1 MMSQQHT
8 TQTSGQGLLERV
20 FKLREHGTTAR
31 TEVIA
36 GFTTFLTMVYIVF
49 VNPQILGVAG
59 MDTSAVFVTTCLIA
73 ALGSILMGV
82 FANLPV
88 ALAPAMGLNA
98 FFAFVVVQAM
108 GLPWQVGMGAIFWG
122 AVGLLLLTIFRIRYW
137 MIANIPVS
145 LRVGI
150 TSGIG
155 LFIGMMG
162 LKNAGIVVAN
172 PDTLVTIGS
181 LTSHNVLLGALGFF
195 IIAVLSSRNF
205 HAAVLVSIVVTTLIG
220 WMLGDVKYGGL
231 FSLPPS
237 ITSVVGQVD
246 VAGALN
252 IGLAGVIFSFM
263 LVNLFDSS
271 GTLIGVTDKA
281 GLTDNQGKFP
291 RMKQALYVDSI
302 SSVAGSL
309 AGTSSVTAY
318 IESSS
323 GVAVGGRTGLTAV
336 VTGLLFLLVIFLSPL
351 AGMVPA
357 YAAAGALIYVGVLMT
372 SSLARVKWDDLTEA
386 VPAFVTAV
394 MMPFSFSITEGI
406 ALGFISY
413 CVMKLGTG
421 RWREISPC
429 VVVVALLFVL
439 KIVFVDGH

>member
-1 MMSQQHT
+1 MSQQHT
-8 TQTSGQGLLERV
+8 TQASGQGMLERV

-73 ALGSILMGV
+73 AFGSILMGL

-122 AVGLLLLTIFRIRYW
+122 AVGLLLLTIFRVRYW

-162 LKNAGIVVAN
+162 LKNAGVIVAN
-172 PDTLVTIGS
+172 PETLVSIGN
-181 LTSHNVLLGALGFF
+181 LTSHSVLLGVLGFF
-195 IIAVLSSRNF
+195 IIAILASRNI
-205 HAAVLVSIVVTTLIG
+205 HAAVLVSIIVTTLLG
-220 WMLGDVKYGGL
+220 WMMGDVHYNGIV
-231 FSLPPS
+231 SAPPS
-237 ITSVVGQVD
+237 VTSVVGHVD
-246 VAGALN
+246 LAGSFNL
-252 IGLAGVIFSFM
+252 GLAGVIFSFM

-281 GLTDNQGKFP
+281 GLADEKGKFP
-291 RMKQALYVDSI
+291 RMKQALFVDSI
-302 SSVAGSL
+302 SSVTGAFV
-309 AGTSSVTAY
+309 GTSSVTAY

-323 GVAVGGRTGLTAV
+323 GVSVGGRTGLTAV
-336 VTGLLFLLVIFLSPL
+336 VVGILFLLVIFLSPL
-351 AGMVPA
+351 AGMVPP

-372 SSLARVKWDDLTEA
+372 SSLARVNWQDLTES
-386 VPAFVTAV
+386 VPAFITAV
-394 MMPFSFSITEGI
+394 MIPFSFSITEGI

-413 CVMKLGTG
+413 CVMKIGTG
-421 RWREISPC
+421 RLRDLSPC
-429 VVVVALLFVL
+429 VVIVALLFVL
-439 KIVFVDGH
+439 KIVFIDAH

>member
-1 MMSQQHT
+1 MSKSNLDT
-8 TQTSGQGLLERV
+8 EQGLLERV
-20 FKLREHGTTAR
+20 FKLKQHGTTAR
-31 TEVIA
+31 TELIA
-36 GFTTFLTMVYIVF
+36 GITTFLTMVYIVF

-59 MDTSAVFVTTCLIA
+59 MDVQAVFVTTCLIA
-73 ALGSILMGV
+73 AFGSIFMGLL
-82 FANLPV
+82 ANLPV

-98 FFAFVVVQAM
+98 FFAFVVVGAM
-108 GLPWQVGMGAIFWG
+108 GISWQVGMGAIFWG
-122 AVGLLLLTIFRIRYW
+122 AIGFLLLTIFRIRYW
-137 MIANIPVS
+137 MIANIPLS

-155 LFIGMMG
+155 LFIAMMG

-172 PDTLVTIGS
+172 PDTLVAVGN
-181 LTSHNVLLGALGFF
+181 LTSHSVLLGALGFF
-195 IIAVLSSRNF
+195 IIAVLASRNI

-220 WMLGDVKYGGL
+220 WALGDVHYSGI
-231 FSLPPS
+231 FSMPPS
-237 ITSVVGQVD
+237 VASVVGQVD
-246 VAGALN
+246 IAGALN
-252 IGLAGVIFSFM
+252 IGMAGIIFSFM

-281 GLTDNQGKFP
+281 GLTDHKGKFP

-302 SSVAGSL
+302 SSVAG
-309 AGTSSVTAY
+309 AFIGTSSVTAY

-323 GVAVGGRTGLTAV
+323 GVSVGGRTGLTAV
-336 VTGLLFLLVIFLSPL
+336 VVGILFLLVMFVSPL

-372 SSLARVKWDDLTEA
+372 SSLSRVKWDDLTEA

-413 CVMKLGTG
+413 CLMKLGTG

-439 KIVFVDGH
+439 KIAFVDH

>member
-1 MMSQQHT
+1 MSQQHT
-8 TQTSGQGLLERV
+8 TQASGQGMLERV

-73 ALGSILMGV
+73 AFGSILMGL

-122 AVGLLLLTIFRIRYW
+122 AVGLLLLTIFRVRYW

-162 LKNAGIVVAN
+162 LKNAGVIVAN
-172 PDTLVTIGS
+172 PETLVSIGN
-181 LTSHNVLLGALGFF
+181 LASHSVLLGVLGFF
-195 IIAVLSSRNF
+195 IIAILASRNI
-205 HAAVLVSIVVTTLIG
+205 HAAVLVSIIVTTLLG
-220 WMLGDVKYGGL
+220 WMMGDVHYNGIV
-231 FSLPPS
+231 SAPPS
-237 ITSVVGQVD
+237 VTSVVGHVD
-246 VAGALN
+246 LAGSFNL
-252 IGLAGVIFSFM
+252 GLAGVIFSFM

-281 GLTDNQGKFP
+281 GLADEKGKFP
-291 RMKQALYVDSI
+291 RMKQALFVDSI
-302 SSVAGSL
+302 SSVTGAFV
-309 AGTSSVTAY
+309 GTSSVTAY

-323 GVAVGGRTGLTAV
+323 GVSVGGRTGLTAV
-336 VTGLLFLLVIFLSPL
+336 VVGILFLLVIFLSPL
-351 AGMVPA
+351 AGMVPP

-372 SSLARVKWDDLTEA
+372 SSLARVNWQDLTES
-386 VPAFVTAV
+386 VPAFITAV

-413 CVMKLGTG
+413 CVMKIGTG
-421 RWREISPC
+421 RLRDLSPC
-429 VVVVALLFVL
+429 VVIVALLFVL
-439 KIVFVDGH
+439 KIVFIDAH